1 MLNQMASIL
10 EWRLSVQK
18 YLALG
23 SEIYERAMK
32 WSKLGLVFCPSG
44 ETEWMLSLV
53 AVFFAESVG
62 GDLFKIYFSSRDKSN
77 RSFTGY
83 VVIDINYPNQILELS
98 TAPVLSPGELGEFD
112 DSGAMATWLTRQ
124 GDQKYLYYIGWNLGV
139 TVPFRNS
146 LGLANSTPG
155 ESFER
160 YSSGPIIDRSV
171 REPQFCASF
180 CVIP

>member
-32 WSKLGLVFCPSG
+32 WRKLGLVFCPSG
-44 ETEWMLSLV
+44 ETEWMQSHA
-53 AVFFAESVG
+53 AVPIAESVG

-83 VVIDINYPNQILELS
+83 IVIDINYPNQILELS
-98 TAPVLSPGELGEFD
+98 TAPVLSPGERGGGGGGGARAAGRARRGGRGER
-112 DSGAMATWLTRQ
+112 G
-124 GDQKYLYYIGWNLGV
+124 Y
-139 TVPFRNS
+139 
-146 LGLANSTPG
+146 
-155 ESFER
+155 
-160 YSSGPIIDRSV
+160 
-171 REPQFCASF
+171 
-180 CVIP
+180 

>member
-32 WSKLGLVFCPSG
+32 WRKLGLVFCPSG
-44 ETEWMLSLV
+44 ETEWMQSHA
-53 AVFFAESVG
+53 AVPIAESVG
-62 GDLFKIYFSSRDKSN
+62 GDLFKIYLSSRDKSS

-83 VVIDINYPNQILELS
+83 VVIAINYPNQILELS
-98 TAPVLSPGELGEFD
+98 TAPVLSPGELVEFD
-112 DSGAMATWLTRQ
+112 DSGAMASWLTWQ
-124 GDQKYLYYIGWNLGV
+124 CDQIYLYYIGWNLGV
-139 TVPFRNS
+139 TVPFRKS
-146 LGLANSTPG
+146 LGVAISTPG

-160 YSSGPIIDRSV
+160 YSSGPIID
-171 REPQFCASF
+171 
-180 CVIP
+180 